1 MSCVMLEG
9 LVGPITPRW
18 YDYDIVLSFLIRV
31 ISNLVISNLIFCNL
45 VISTPRVTMS
55 LPGTTN
61 PQNLP
66 LLTIGPIWSY
76 PEWQT

>member
-55 LPGTTN
+55 PPGTTN

-66 LLTIGPIWSY
+66 PLTIGPIWSY
-76 PEWQT
+76 LEWRT

>member
-9 LVGPITPRW
+9 LVGPIMPRW
-18 YDYDIVLSFLIRV
+18 YDYDIELSFLIRF

-45 VISTPRVTMS
+45 VISNPRVTMS
-55 LPGTTN
+55 PPGTTN

-66 LLTIGPIWSY
+66 PLTIGPIWSY
-76 PEWQT
+76 LEWRT